1 MKYKKIV
8 NFYACCEKWKPA
20 KYDIAKFELKK
31 EKACWTCYYNLFGC
45 CWVESDSKLVAL
57 ALEDVES
64 AKQELHRRLEKV
76 ES

>member
-31 EKACWTCYYNLFGC
+31 EKACWTCYYNLFQTGC
-45 CWVESDSKLVAL
+45 FSTGRCGIGKARTTQKIREG
-57 ALEDVES
+57 
-64 AKQELHRRLEKV
+64 
-76 ES
+76 